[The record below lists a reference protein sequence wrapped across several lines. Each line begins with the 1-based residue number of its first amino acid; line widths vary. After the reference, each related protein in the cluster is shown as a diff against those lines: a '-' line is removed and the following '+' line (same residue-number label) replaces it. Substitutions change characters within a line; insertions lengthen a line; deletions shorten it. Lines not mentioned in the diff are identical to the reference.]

1 MGKNYKSWKPSNI
14 YRSARIGNGTNI
26 GAFTEIGKDVKIGEN
41 CKIGS
46 GAFIPEGVTI
56 EDNVFIGPHVC
67 FSNDLHPQATGEWCL
82 TPTLVKKNA
91 VLGLNA
97 TILPGV
103 IIGEGARVGAGSVV
117 VCNIPDGETWVGNP
131 ARRINKIEQP

>member
-1 MGKNYKSWKPSNI
+1 MGKNYKSYPPVNI
-14 YRSARIGNGTNI
+14 YPSAEIGDGCVI
-26 GAFTEIGKDVKIGEN
+26 GMFAEIGKDVKIGKN

-56 EDNVFIGPHVC
+56 EDEVFIAPRVC
-67 FSNDLHPQATGEWCL
+67 FGNDLHPKAIGNWCI
-82 TPTLVKKNA
+82 TPTLVKKGA
-91 VLGLNA
+91 SIGLNS

-103 IIGEGARVGAGSVV
+103 VIGEKARIGSGTVV

-131 ARRINKIEQP
+131 CRRINKI